1 MEYEK
6 CELEEPAEGGEGRQL
21 FLRAFRPATQ
31 ELRERRCFALD
42 RAGGVQGGGLGA
54 HADEQKVYM
63 AEQSENWTCH
73 GSFRPA
79 QPAML
84 PVPPVKGAR
93 RLARG
98 RPGEGSQ
105 LLVFPVFHAEEVKA
119 ENEWHFQSALICYRE
134 GGSTLGRGWWRLS

>member
-1 MEYEK
+1 MVPGMLYIIMDFAMNYSHNH
-6 CELEEPAEGGEGRQL
+6 LEE
-21 FLRAFRPATQ
+21 T
-31 ELRERRCFALD
+31 
-42 RAGGVQGGGLGA
+42 
-54 HADEQKVYM
+54 
-63 AEQSENWTCH
+63 QSELSAKNQTT
-73 GSFRPA
+73 
-79 QPAML
+79 ML

-134 GGSTLGRGWWRLS
+134 GGSTLGRGWWRMS